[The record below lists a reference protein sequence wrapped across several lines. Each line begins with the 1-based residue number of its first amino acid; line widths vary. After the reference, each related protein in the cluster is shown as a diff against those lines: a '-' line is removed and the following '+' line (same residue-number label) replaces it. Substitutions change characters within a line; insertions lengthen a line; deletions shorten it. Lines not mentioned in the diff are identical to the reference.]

1 MNNLKSRFRIKKNY
15 KFNKQKTNEITLRRF
30 IPNFITMSAL
40 CIGLTSIKFGLSG
53 QLKYAVLCLLFSSI
67 LDATDGRLARFFGS
81 SSHFGAEIDSLADF
95 VNFGVSPAILAY
107 LISLQKYSDLGWGIA
122 LFFVICSCLRL
133 ARFNTSKFYPQ
144 KEEEPWEHNYSVG
157 VPAPAGAIL
166 AVSPIIFFF
175 SSQNEIFLSPLFL
188 TCSFCLSG
196 MLMISRIKTFVFKN
210 IKITKK
216 SVPILI
222 ACIGICVIF
231 IITKLWE
238 TMTFISIIYL
248 FSIPYSN
255 FKYKKTLNCNEP
267 KISEN

>member
-1 MNNLKSRFRIKKNY
+1 MNNLRSQFRIKRNY
-15 KFNKQKTNEITLRRF
+15 KFNKPKTNEITLRRF

-53 QLKYAVLCLLFSSI
+53 QLEYAIFCLLFSSI

-107 LISLQKYSDLGWGIA
+107 LVSLQKYPDFGWGIS

-133 ARFNTSKFYPQ
+133 ARFNTSKFYPI
-144 KEEEPWEHNYSVG
+144 KEEEPWEYNYSVG

-166 AVSPIIFFF
+166 AVLPIIFFF
-175 SSQNEIFLSPLFL
+175 ITKNEIFLSPILVI
-188 TCSFCLSG
+188 CSFFLSG
-196 MLMISRIKTFVFKN
+196 ILMISRIKTFIFKN
-210 IKITKK
+210 IKITKR
-216 SVPILI
+216 SIPVLVT
-222 ACIGICVIF
+222 CIGICVIF

-238 TMTFISIIYL
+238 TMVFISIIYL

-255 FKYKKTLNCNEP
+255 LKYKKIIANKTSSTQN
-267 KISEN
+267 

>member
-1 MNNLKSRFRIKKNY
+1 MNNLRSKFRIKKNY
-15 KFNKQKTNEITLRRF
+15 KFNKQKTNKITLRRF

-53 QLKYAVLCLLFSSI
+53 QLEYAIFCLLFSSI

-107 LISLQKYSDLGWGIA
+107 LASLQKYPDFGWGVS

-133 ARFNTSKFYPQ
+133 ARFNTSKFYPL

-175 SSQNEIFLSPLFL
+175 VTKNELFLSPLFVI
-188 TCSFCLSG
+188 CSFCLSG
-196 MLMISRIKTFVFKN
+196 VLMISRIKTFVFKN

-216 SVPILI
+216 SVPVLI
-222 ACIGICVIF
+222 ACIGISVIF

-238 TMTFISIIYL
+238 TIAFICVIYL

-255 FKYKKTLNCNEP
+255 LKYKKIITNKTNP
-267 KISEN
+267 TEN